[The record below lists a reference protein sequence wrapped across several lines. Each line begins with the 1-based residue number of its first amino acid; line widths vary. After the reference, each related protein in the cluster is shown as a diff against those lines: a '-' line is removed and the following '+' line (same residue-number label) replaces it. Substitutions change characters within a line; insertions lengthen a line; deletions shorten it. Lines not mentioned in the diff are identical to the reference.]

1 MVPGGAPVFIDVHVA
16 LPSEPLQE
24 LIEVY
29 LRTPHTYGGTPP
41 LFGGFKHISCL
52 LLYQVLDVRED
63 FSAILILHRLKG
75 VSLDFQTSRGTYS
88 LRPLCKFLRPQIFEV
103 FRAQRFQRT
112 RGKAW

>member
-1 MVPGGAPVFIDVHVA
+1 MVPSGVPVFINVHVA

-24 LIEVY
+24 LIEVH
-29 LRTPHTYGGTPP
+29 LWTPDTYGSTPP

-75 VSLDFQTSRGTYS
+75 VSLDFQTSRDTYS
-88 LRPLCKFLRPQIFEV
+88 FRPICDFLGPQIFEV
-103 FRAQRFQRT
+103 FRAQ
-112 RGKAW
+112 GS